1 MHCESV
7 DSASDVRF
15 VVEALVADESF
26 AEERLC
32 LRVVSSRSVHE
43 PDPCLGF
50 GDALPVVEGE
60 RQREGLLTECLGSL
74 VVTLVMGEDAVPAQ
88 DAGAGE

>member
-1 MHCESV
+1 M
-7 DSASDVRF
+7 
-15 VVEALVADESF
+15 
-26 AEERLC
+26 
-32 LRVVSSRSVHE
+32 HE

-50 GDALPVVEGE
+50 GDALPVVE
-60 RQREGLLTECLGSL
+60 RARDSVEGLPTECLGSL